1 MKNNFKLEEILGNT
15 SKNRDDFNS
24 VIHALQKASGK
35 TIADVAAK
43 AHMCEPTY
51 KKILGG
57 KQRINDPKR
66 IIEICRALG
75 MDPFD
80 AFEVYQQFLMCS
92 YILNKEYKEMW
103 RLYIESYYDY
113 A

>member
-1 MKNNFKLEEILGNT
+1 MKNNFNLEEILGNT

-24 VIHALQKASGK
+24 VIRALQKASGK
-35 TIADVAAK
+35 TIADVAKKAK
-43 AHMCEPTY
+43 MSEPAY

-80 AFEVYQQFLMCS
+80 AFEVFQHFLMCS
-92 YILNKEYKEMW
+92 YVLNKEYKEMW
-103 RLYIESYYDY
+103 RLYVEDHY